1 MQILA
6 MQRSTDLLWKPED
19 WAERLQELQSFDAV
33 RKEAPLRRDVRSLGT
48 LLGRVLR
55 EQAGDAVFQAVE
67 DLRRLTTEGR
77 EARLQG
83 NTKHAQTLL
92 QDAVARIASYDIDF
106 AEQLTR
112 AFAFYFELINLAETN
127 HRKRRRRAHRLP
139 GGSDGPQPGEL
150 RGTLRRMREAGIGAS
165 DALALLGKIC
175 VIPVFTAHPTEV
187 ARRSVLFK
195 RRRIGDLLESLDQ
208 LPMPDEELAAR
219 EDAILAEI
227 TALWQTDEVR
237 SHRPAVQDEIKLG
250 LDYYDIAIFETLPK
264 LFEEIAA
271 ALRDEYGMDIEPNDL
286 PQVVRFGSWIGGDR
300 DGNPNVTP
308 EVTHEAIATARRKL
322 LTYYCQRVQLIVD
335 LLTPSVQRVVI
346 TPELQQKLQLYFSL
360 LEKSGTDLADK
371 FAHELYR
378 RFAVCIHL
386 RLQATLQTR
395 RGDKPSALPSYRS
408 AQELLEDLAL
418 LRNSLA
424 EHKSLRLARSLI
436 DPLVREV
443 RTFGLHLHTLDIRQH
458 ARLHT
463 QTLLETAELPPQKTL
478 KEDFSAPLTPE
489 AADVLA
495 TFRAIAQV
503 QREQSVETIQQ
514 YVISGA
520 TGAEDVWR
528 VLHLAR
534 TQGVAC
540 IAGEGRAA
548 IQVVPLFESI
558 EDLRGAG
565 AICREIWTTPAYQ
578 PLLNS
583 WSRRQE
589 VMLGYSDSN
598 KDGGMLTSTWELYK
612 AHRALYAVAREC
624 DVDLRLFHGRG
635 GTVGRGGAPT
645 HRAIY
650 AQPMGD
656 FNGEIRITEQG
667 EVLHWKYSDVVL
679 AEWNLELMIAAS
691 LDALARPEASR
702 PGGHRTGE
710 MQPGWEEVCEELSS
724 AAYGFYRKNIPEDDA
739 VLRYFAEATP
749 VNELEYAR
757 IGSRPVRRKGKNN
770 FADLRAIPWVF
781 GWMQSRHGIPG
792 WFGVGHALQS
802 SIQQGKLPALQHM
815 MKEFPLFIDLMRNVE
830 LALAKADFN
839 IARQYSM
846 LVADAALRDAVFPR
860 LEAEYESTRSALL
873 AVTGQKFLLQTNP
886 VLSRSIRL
894 RNPYVDPMSLIQVE
908 LLRRKRAGDSGEV
921 LQRAIAATI
930 NGISAGLRNTG

>member
-1 MQILA
+1 MMRHLNE
-6 MQRSTDLLWKPED
+6 LLWSPED
-19 WAERLQELQSFDAV
+19 WPERLQELQSFDSV
-33 RKEAPLRRDVRSLGT
+33 RKEAPLRRDVRSLGI

-55 EQAGDAVFQAVE
+55 EQAGDALFQAVE
-67 DLRRLTTEGR
+67 DLRRVTTEAR

-83 NTKHAQTLL
+83 HVQSADALL
-92 QDAVARIASYDIDF
+92 EDAVARIQGYDIDF

-127 HRKRRRRAHRLP
+127 HRKRRRRAHRLLESS
-139 GGSDGPQPGEL
+139 GQPQRGEL
-150 RGTLRRMREAGIGAS
+150 RGTLRRMREAGISAS
-165 DALALLGKIC
+165 EALQLLARIC

-195 RRRIGDLLESLDQ
+195 RRRISDLLEGLDEV
-208 LPMPDEELAAR
+208 PIPAEELASR

-250 LDYYDIAIFETLPK
+250 LDYYDIAIFETLPR
-264 LFEEIAA
+264 LFDEISA
-271 ALRDEYGMDIEPNDL
+271 ALRDEYGVAIESIDL
-286 PQVVRFGSWIGGDR
+286 PQVVQFGSWIGGDR

-308 EVTHEAIATARRKL
+308 AVTHEAIAMARRKL
-322 LTYYCQRVQLIVD
+322 LTFYSEQMQRIVD
-335 LLTPSVQRVVI
+335 LLTPSAQRVVI
-346 TPELQQKLQLYFSL
+346 APALQQKLEYYLSL
-360 LEKSGTDLADK
+360 LERSGIDLAEK

-386 RLQATLQTR
+386 RLQAGMQQHST
-395 RGDKPSALPSYRS
+395 DKPAVLPPYRS
-408 AQELLEDLAL
+408 AQELLEDLNL
-418 LRNSLA
+418 LRSSLA
-424 EHKSLRLARSLI
+424 EHGSVRLARHLI
-436 DPLVREV
+436 DPMLREV

-458 ARLHT
+458 ARLHR
-463 QTLLETAELPPQKTL
+463 QALLEIAELPEQKAAQ
-478 KEDFSAPLTPE
+478 ENFSAPLSPE
-489 AADVLA
+489 TADVLS
-495 TFRAIAQV
+495 TFRAIAEI
-503 QREQSVETIQQ
+503 QRDQPPETVQQ

-534 TQGVAC
+534 TQGVSC
-540 IAGEGRAA
+540 MAGEGRAA

-558 EDLRGAG
+558 EDLRGAA

-583 WSRRQE
+583 WGRRQE

-598 KDGGMLTSTWELYK
+598 KDGGMLTSTWELFK
-612 AHRALYAVAREC
+612 AHRALYAAAKEC

-650 AQPMGD
+650 AQPVGA
-656 FNGEIRITEQG
+656 FNGELRITEQG

-691 LDALARPEASR
+691 LDALARPELTR
-702 PGGHRTGE
+702 PGGQRTGE
-710 MQPGWEEVCEELSS
+710 MMPEWEEVCEELSS
-724 AAYGFYRKNIPEDDA
+724 TAYGFYRKNIPENEA
-739 VLRYFAEATP
+739 VLQYFAEATP

-757 IGSRPVRRKGKNN
+757 IGSRPVRRKGKGN

-802 SIQQGKLPALQHM
+802 SIQHGHLPVLQQM
-815 MKEFPLFIDLMRNVE
+815 MKEFPLFIDLIRNVE
-830 LALAKADFN
+830 LAIAKADFL

-846 LVADAALRDAVFPR
+846 LVPDPQLRDAVFNK
-860 LEAEYESTRSALL
+860 LQAENESTHGALL
-873 AVTGQKFLLQTNP
+873 AVTGQKALLETNP
-886 VLSRSIRL
+886 VLARSIRL
-894 RNPYVDPMSLIQVE
+894 RNPYVDPMSLIQIE
-908 LLRRKRAGDSGEV
+908 LLRRKHGGEISEP

>member
-1 MQILA
+1 ME
-6 MQRSTDLLWKPED
+6 LLWKPED
-19 WAERLQELQSFDAV
+19 WRERLEELQSFDAE

-55 EQAGDAVFQAVE
+55 EQGGDALFQAIE
-67 DLRRLTTEGR
+67 DLRRLTAESR

-83 NTKHAQTLL
+83 DTPKAESLLAQ
-92 QDAVARIASYDIDF
+92 AISRIASCDTEF

-112 AFAFYFELINLAETN
+112 AFGFYFELINLAETN
-127 HRKRRRRAHRLP
+127 HRKRRRRAHRLL
-139 GGSDGPQPGEL
+139 GSQSPPQPGEM
-150 RGTLRRMREAGIGAS
+150 RGTLRRMREAGITAS
-165 DALALLGKIC
+165 DAIELLSRIC

-195 RRRIGDLLESLDQ
+195 RRRIGEILEGLNQ
-208 LPMPDEELAAR
+208 IPLPDEELAAK
-219 EDAILAEI
+219 EQAIVAEI

-237 SHRPAVQDEIKLG
+237 SYRPTVQDEIKLG
-250 LDYYDIAIFETLPK
+250 LDYYDIAIFETLPQ
-264 LFEEIAA
+264 LFEEIAG
-271 ALRDEYGMDIEPNDL
+271 ALHDEYGINVEPNEL

-308 EVTHEAIATARRKL
+308 DITWQAIAMARQKL
-322 LTYYCQRVQLIVD
+322 IDHYSARVQLMVD
-335 LLTPSVQRVVI
+335 LLTPSDQRVGMSKALR
-346 TPELQQKLQLYFSL
+346 EKLQDYESQLEHSGSSFS
-360 LEKSGTDLADK
+360 AR
-371 FAHELYR
+371 FPHELDR
-378 RFAVCIHL
+378 RFALCIHK
-386 RLQATLQTR
+386 RLEATRARL
-395 RGDKPSALPSYRS
+395 SHAALPAYRS
-408 AQELLEDLAL
+408 AQELLDDLTL
-418 LRNSLA
+418 LRTSLA
-424 EHKSLRLARSLI
+424 ENKSPRLARSLI
-436 DPLVREV
+436 DPVIREI
-443 RTFGLHLHTLDIRQH
+443 RTFGLHLHTFDIRQH

-463 QTLLETAELPPQKTL
+463 QALLEIAQFPAKQMGE
-478 KEDFSAPLTPE
+478 EDFANPLSPE
-489 AADVLA
+489 SADVLA
-495 TFRAIAQV
+495 TFRAIAKI
-503 QREQSVETIQQ
+503 QREEPVETIQQ

-534 TQGVAC
+534 THEVSCMASDGQP
-540 IAGEGRAA
+540 A

-558 EDLRGAG
+558 DDLRTAAG
-565 AICREIWTTPAYQ
+565 VCRKIWTATAYQ
-578 PLLNS
+578 PLLDS
-583 WSRRQE
+583 WDRRQE

-624 DVDLRLFHGRG
+624 GVDLRLFHGRG

-650 AQPMGD
+650 AQPIGD

-679 AEWNLELMIAAS
+679 AEWNLELMVAAS
-691 LDALARPEASR
+691 LDALARPEAHR

-710 MQPGWEEVCEELSS
+710 MMEGWEQVCEELSV
-724 AAYGFYRKNIPEDDA
+724 AAYVFYRENIPENEA
-739 VLRYFAEATP
+739 VLQYFAEATP

-757 IGSRPVRRKGKNN
+757 IGSRPVRRKGKPN

-781 GWMQSRHGIPG
+781 GWMQSRHGVPG
-792 WFGVGHALQS
+792 WFGVGHALQL
-802 SIQQGKLPALQHM
+802 SIQQGNLPLLRNM
-815 MKEFPLFIDLMRNVE
+815 MLEFPLFIDLIRNVE

-839 IARQYSM
+839 IARQYSS
-846 LVADAALRDAVFPR
+846 LVRDPALGASVFS
-860 LEAEYESTRSALL
+860 LLKTEYENTEQAVL
-873 AVTGQKFLLQTNP
+873 AVTGQGILLETNP

-908 LLRRKRAGDSGEV
+908 LLRRKRAGDSSES